1 MLVQEERQRG
11 AGPPGWAQAHTL
23 ALLHFS
29 FFLFCAILFFFFFK
43 PITLETSM
51 KIPHIPTANK
61 MISLIQITEV

>member
-1 MLVQEERQRG
+1 MLVQEERQRRV
-11 AGPPGWAQAHTL
+11 GPPGWAQAHTQ

-29 FFLFCAILFFFFFK
+29 FSLFCAILFFFFK

-51 KIPHIPTANK
+51 KIPHIPTSNK